1 MRSVKKESSKVLSAL
16 LVSLLL
22 AACGDTPDELLLSAK
37 DYLAKKDNKAAVIQ
51 IKNALQAKPDLPE
64 ARFLLGSTLLEEGD
78 AVGAETELRKALE
91 LKYPQDPVI
100 PRLAKALLAQGHAKK
115 VVDEFARTNLSL
127 PTAMADL
134 QMSLA
139 SAYAAQGKADLAEQ
153 ALNTA
158 LRADPEF
165 APALIAQARQKAG
178 ARDFDGALALI
189 EGVIAKS
196 PKDHEAWKFKGDL
209 GLYAKN
215 QSAEALEAYRKS
227 VSLKPDFLAGKVAIA
242 TLLLQQGK
250 LTDAE
255 QQLVHIR
262 IIAPRHPQ
270 THLLEAQLAFQKK
283 EYRQAREFVQQVL
296 RALPSSL
303 PALQLAGGIELQQ
316 NALQSA
322 QDYLSRALQI
332 APELNLAR
340 RLLVTTYLRAGQPAK
355 AMATLLPGLNRENVD
370 PEMLSVAGE
379 VYLQSGDLKQAEHY
393 FAQAARQS
401 PENGKKRTALAVT
414 HLMGGQVDAAFQELQ
429 NIAGSDPGVTADL
442 ALINAHLRRR
452 EFDRALRAIE
462 GLEKKQPNQPLAAQ
476 LRARTLMAKGDQAG
490 ARVSFERALEIDP
503 AYFAATASLT
513 GMDMADKKPE
523 LARKRFEA
531 FVAKN
536 PKSSRAYLALADIAA
551 RSGAAPDEVA
561 RLMGSAVQA
570 EPADPYARLLLIDF
584 HLRNKDLKSAIS
596 AAQNAVAV
604 LPENVDIWA
613 ALGRTQ
619 HLAGEFNQAMASYK
633 KLASLQPQ
641 SALPYLRMAEVQLAE
656 KNRDAAIRSLKNAL
670 ELKPDSL
677 EVQRVLVGLDLEDK
691 RFEQALTTART
702 VQKQRPKEVAGYLLE
717 GDIYAMQKS
726 WENALAAYRAGLK
739 QVQAP
744 ELAVKQHA
752 ALQAL
757 GRAAEADKLAALWQK
772 DNPKD
777 ALFLFYLGDDALSR
791 KDYLQAEKVYSSVI
805 KLVPNHA
812 MAYNNLAWVSGKLKR
827 EGALAFAEKANAL
840 APNQPAL
847 MDTLAMLLSEKGDY
861 AQALTL
867 QNQILVLQPQN
878 PLFKLNL
885 AKIHIQGGQK
895 ALARKELEALSQL
908 GAKFPAQSEV
918 AALLTAL

>member
-1 MRSVKKESSKVLSAL
+1 MRSVKNESSRVLSAL

-22 AACGDTPDELLLSAK
+22 VACGDTPDDLLLSAK

-51 IKNALQAKPDLPE
+51 IKNALQVKPDLPE
-64 ARFLLGSTLLEEGD
+64 ARFLLGSTLLEDGD
-78 AVGAETELRKALE
+78 RVGAETELRKALE
-91 LKYPQDPVI
+91 LKYPQDLVI

-115 VVDEFARTNLSL
+115 VVDEFARASLSL

-139 SAYAAQGKADLAEQ
+139 SAYAAQGKAELAEQ

-165 APALIAQARQKAG
+165 APALIAQARQKAA
-178 ARDFDGALALI
+178 ARDFDGALVLI

-209 GLYAKN
+209 VLYATN
-215 QSAEALEAYRKS
+215 QSAAALEAYRKS
-227 VSLKPDFLAGKVAIA
+227 VSFKPDFLAGQVAIA

-250 LTDAE
+250 LTEAE

-270 THLLEAQLAFQKK
+270 THLLEAQLAFQN
-283 EYRQAREFVQQVL
+283 REFVQQVL
-296 RALPSSL
+296 RALPASL

-401 PENGKKRTALAVT
+401 PENGKKRTALALT

-452 EFDRALRAIE
+452 EFDRALKAIE

-490 ARVSFERALEIDP
+490 ARVSFLRALEIDP
-503 AYFAATASLT
+503 AYFAATASLA
-513 GMDMADKKPE
+513 GMDMVDKKPE

-531 FVAKN
+531 LVAKN

-561 RLMGSAVQA
+561 RLMGSAVLA
-570 EPADPYARLLLIDF
+570 EPGDPYVRLMLIDF

-596 AAQNAVAV
+596 TAQNAVAV

-641 SALPYLRMAEVQLAE
+641 SAQPYLRMAEVQLAE

-677 EVQRVLVGLDLEDK
+677 EV
-691 RFEQALTTART
+691 
-702 VQKQRPKEVAGYLLE
+702 
-717 GDIYAMQKS
+717 
-726 WENALAAYRAGLK
+726 
-739 QVQAP
+739 
-744 ELAVKQHA
+744 
-752 ALQAL
+752 
-757 GRAAEADKLAALWQK
+757 
-772 DNPKD
+772 
-777 ALFLFYLGDDALSR
+777 
-791 KDYLQAEKVYSSVI
+791 
-805 KLVPNHA
+805 
-812 MAYNNLAWVSGKLKR
+812 
-827 EGALAFAEKANAL
+827 
-840 APNQPAL
+840 
-847 MDTLAMLLSEKGDY
+847 
-861 AQALTL
+861 
-867 QNQILVLQPQN
+867 
-878 PLFKLNL
+878 
-885 AKIHIQGGQK
+885 
-895 ALARKELEALSQL
+895 
-908 GAKFPAQSEV
+908 
-918 AALLTAL
+918 